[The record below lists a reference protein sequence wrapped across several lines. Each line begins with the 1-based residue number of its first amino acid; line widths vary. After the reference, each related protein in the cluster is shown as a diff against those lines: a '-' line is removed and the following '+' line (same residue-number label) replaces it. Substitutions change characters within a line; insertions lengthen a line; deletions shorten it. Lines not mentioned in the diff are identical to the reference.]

1 MDTKINF
8 DFVSPEESIVSS
20 EVEMVLIPAK
30 EGDAGILPNHA
41 PFMSI
46 LRQGIVEVTF
56 DKDNIKKYL
65 VEGGFADV
73 TPEKITILAESSLNL
88 TDITDA
94 ALKDELANIQDGIS
108 NADDFNKE
116 ILLEK
121 EGVNRKF
128 QLILYFSISLLKI
141 SNNF

>member
-8 DFVSPEESIVSS
+8 DFVSPEELIVSS
-20 EVEMVLIPAK
+20 EVDMVLIPAK

-41 PFMSI
+41 PYMTV

-56 DKDNIKKYL
+56 DKDNIKSYL

-88 TDITDA
+88 TDINKS
-94 ALKDELANIQDGIS
+94 ALQVELDSIEEKIT
-108 NADDFNKE
+108 NASDLDRE
-116 ILLEK
+116 ILVE
-121 EGVNRKF
+121 RK
-128 QLILYFSISLLKI
+128 SLME
-141 SNNF
+141 NFN